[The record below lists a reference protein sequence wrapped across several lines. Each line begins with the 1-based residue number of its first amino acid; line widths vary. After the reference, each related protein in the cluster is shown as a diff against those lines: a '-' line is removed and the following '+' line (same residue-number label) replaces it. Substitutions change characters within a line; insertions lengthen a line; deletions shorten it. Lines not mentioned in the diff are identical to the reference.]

1 MPFKFWK
8 KEEAKPAPSPP
19 KKPEGKP
26 APKAAEKAAPKAAEK
41 APPEKRAP
49 VDVATEVH
57 RGLVEAGLAMEATRD
72 VFKKRLAEKFGS
84 IEEFEKTMK
93 QDPQVTLTGF
103 VVSWLGFTIP
113 GKFDLA
119 GLLYSANQRLSSF
132 GIQVSAS
139 DEVSVDD
146 GQGLREATF
155 TLGDSQTILQFQ
167 TPREVFNEINTMI
180 RDRGV
185 RFIELET
192 WSDGYAFMLVKSP
205 NWESLARAELVVVK
219 AEETATVGE
228 CPECGSRIGDRWATC
243 IACNTAIA
251 T

>member
-8 KEEAKPAPSPP
+8 KEEAKPAPPPP

-49 VDVATEVH
+49 VDIATEVH

-103 VVSWLGFTIP
+103 VVSWLGFTVP
-113 GKFDLA
+113 GKFDLDDKKEKLA
-119 GLLYSANQRLSSF
+119 ARGMMKMVQDLNGNWLKDSEKKPAVTCWTCHRGEKEPEHVIPPEKLTE
-132 GIQVSAS
+132 A
-139 DEVSVDD
+139 DE
-146 GQGLREATF
+146 
-155 TLGDSQTILQFQ
+155 
-167 TPREVFNEINTMI
+167 M
-180 RDRGV
+180 
-185 RFIELET
+185 
-192 WSDGYAFMLVKSP
+192 K
-205 NWESLARAELVVVK
+205 
-219 AEETATVGE
+219 
-228 CPECGSRIGDRWATC
+228 
-243 IACNTAIA
+243 
-251 T
+251 

>member
-8 KEEAKPAPSPP
+8 KEEAKPAPAPP
-19 KKPEGKP
+19 KKPEGKAAQK
-26 APKAAEKAAPKAAEK
+26 APEKAPAKEAEK
-41 APPEKRAP
+41 APPAKRAP
-49 VDVATEVH
+49 LDVATEVH

-93 QDPQVTLTGF
+93 QDPQATLTGF
-103 VVSWLGFTIP
+103 VVTWLGFTVP

-119 GLLYSANQRLSSF
+119 ELLYSANQRLSSF

-167 TPREVFNEINTMI
+167 TPREVFNEINAMI

-192 WSDGYAFMLVKSP
+192 WSDDYAFMLVKSP
-205 NWESLARAELVVVK
+205 SWEFLARAELVVVK
-219 AEETATVGE
+219 AEETATAGE